1 MCLLIKIGR
10 ILVLH
15 RPPRRTKRRA
25 SSAAPLTTSRTM
37 RSTTSKLIFVAVA
50 FAAVFARGAD
60 AAADAACD
68 TALSTAYNKATGS
81 DCVESGS
88 TCPSSC
94 KTALDAAETACK
106 DKEWTYDG
114 DNSVKKWN
122 DDAFTWYLY
131 KVNAGRSALDKQ
143 DACDSVVHDFLIAS
157 VKTCVQGFTLAATT
171 STDLDQLFYCTGGGG
186 TDASTCNDKCQAYID
201 IMDTTCDVGASYN
214 AADADA
220 KYDDQGIV
228 MKVIEGDGPKGCKYV
243 STKVSPAGAL
253 RASLAV
259 VSAVAAAVLAVA

>member
-1 MCLLIKIGR
+1 
-10 ILVLH
+10 
-15 RPPRRTKRRA
+15 
-25 SSAAPLTTSRTM
+25 M

-68 TALSTAYNKATGS
+68 TALSTAYSNVVTNS
-81 DCVESGS
+81 DCVASDAGV
-88 TCPSSC
+88 CPSTC
-94 KTALDAAETACK
+94 KTALQAAEDACK
-106 DKEWTYDG
+106 DKEWTYDL
-114 DNSVKKWN
+114 DNSVKEWN
-122 DDAFTWYLY
+122 DDAFTWYIY
-131 KVNAGRSALDKQ
+131 KVNAGRSEDGLDKQ
-143 DACDSVVHDFLIAS
+143 DACDAVIHDFLIAS
-157 VKTCVQGFTLAATT
+157 VRTCEQGYNLAAST
-171 STDLDQLFYCTGGGG
+171 STDSDQLYYCTGGGG

-214 AADADA
+214 AADA

>member
-1 MCLLIKIGR
+1 
-10 ILVLH
+10 
-15 RPPRRTKRRA
+15 
-25 SSAAPLTTSRTM
+25 M
-37 RSTTSKLIFVAVA
+37 RSTTSKLIFIAVA

-106 DKEWTYDG
+106 DKKWTD
-114 DNSVKKWN
+114 DNDNNSVKEWN
-122 DDAFTWYLY
+122 DDAFNWYLY
-131 KVNAGRSALDKQ
+131 KVNIGRSVADKQ
-143 DACDSVVHDFLIAS
+143 DACDAVVHDFLIAS
-157 VKTCVQGFTLAATT
+157 VKTCVQGFTLAVTT
-171 STDLDQLFYCTGGGG
+171 STDLDQLYYCTSGGG

>member
-1 MCLLIKIGR
+1 
-10 ILVLH
+10 
-15 RPPRRTKRRA
+15 
-25 SSAAPLTTSRTM
+25 M

-68 TALSTAYNKATGS
+68 TALSTAYSKAIGS
-81 DCVESGS
+81 DCVASGS

-94 KTALDAAETACK
+94 KTALQAAADACK
-106 DKEWTYDG
+106 DKKWTD
-114 DNSVKKWN
+114 DNDNNSVKEWN

-171 STDLDQLFYCTGGGG
+171 STALDQLYYCTGGGG

-201 IMDTTCDVGASYN
+201 IMDTTCDVGESFSIGSNDVNY
-214 AADADA
+214 
-220 KYDDQGIV
+220 
-228 MKVIEGDGPKGCKYV
+228 DGPTAMKAIEENSPEGCKYV
-243 STKVSPAGAL
+243 STKTMSPAGAL

>member
-1 MCLLIKIGR
+1 
-10 ILVLH
+10 
-15 RPPRRTKRRA
+15 
-25 SSAAPLTTSRTM
+25 M

-68 TALSTAYNKATGS
+68 TAITTAYNKAIGS
-81 DCVESGS
+81 DCVASDAGV
-88 TCPSSC
+88 CPSTC
-94 KTALDAAETACK
+94 KTALQAAEDACK
-106 DKEWTYDG
+106 DKKWTYDL
-114 DNSVKKWN
+114 DNSVKEWN
-122 DDAFTWYLY
+122 DDAFSWYLY
-131 KVNAGRSALDKQ
+131 KVNSGRSEDGLDKQ

-157 VKTCVQGFTLAATT
+157 VKTCEQGYTLAATT

-220 KYDDQGIV
+220 KYDDQGIA
-228 MKVIEGDGPKGCKYV
+228 MKVIEGDGPEGCKYV

>member
-1 MCLLIKIGR
+1 
-10 ILVLH
+10 
-15 RPPRRTKRRA
+15 
-25 SSAAPLTTSRTM
+25 M

-68 TALSTAYNKATGS
+68 TALSTAYSKATGS
-81 DCVESGS
+81 DCVASGS

-106 DKEWTYDG
+106 DKKWTYDV
-114 DNSVKKWN
+114 DNTVEEWN

-131 KVNAGRSALDKQ
+131 KVNTGRSVADKQ
-143 DACDSVVHDFLIAS
+143 DACDAVVHDFLIAS
-157 VKTCVQGFTLAATT
+157 VKTCKQGFTLASTT
-171 STDLDQLFYCTGGGG
+171 STEIDQLFYCTGGGG
-186 TDASTCNDKCQAYID
+186 TDGSTCNDKCQAYID
-201 IMDTTCDVGASYN
+201 IMDTTCDVGESFSIGSNDVNY
-214 AADADA
+214 
-220 KYDDQGIV
+220 
-228 MKVIEGDGPKGCKYV
+228 DGPAAMKAIEEDSPEGCKYV

>member
-1 MCLLIKIGR
+1 
-10 ILVLH
+10 
-15 RPPRRTKRRA
+15 
-25 SSAAPLTTSRTM
+25 M

-68 TALSTAYNKATGS
+68 TALSTAYSNVVTNS
-81 DCVESGS
+81 DCVASDAGV
-88 TCPSSC
+88 CPSTC
-94 KTALDAAETACK
+94 KTALQAAEDACK
-106 DKEWTYDG
+106 DKKWTYDG
-114 DNSVKKWN
+114 DNTVKEWN
-122 DDAFTWYLY
+122 DDSFTFYIY

-157 VKTCVQGFTLAATT
+157 VKTCEQGYTLAATT

-186 TDASTCNDKCQAYID
+186 TDGSTCNDKCQAYID
-201 IMDTTCDVGASYN
+201 IMDTTCVVGASYN

-220 KYDDQGIV
+220 KYDDQGIA

>member
-1 MCLLIKIGR
+1 
-10 ILVLH
+10 
-15 RPPRRTKRRA
+15 
-25 SSAAPLTTSRTM
+25 M

-68 TALSTAYNKATGS
+68 TALSTAYSNVVTNS
-81 DCVESGS
+81 DCVASDAGV
-88 TCPSSC
+88 CPSTC
-94 KTALDAAETACK
+94 KTALQAAEDACK
-106 DKEWTYDG
+106 DKKWTYDA
-114 DNSVKKWN
+114 DSSVKEWN

-131 KVNAGRSALDKQ
+131 KVNSGRSEDGLDKQ
-143 DACDSVVHDFLIAS
+143 DACDAVIHDFLIAS

-171 STDLDQLFYCTGGGG
+171 STDVDQLYYCTGGGG
-186 TDASTCNDKCQAYID
+186 TDGSGADATCSDKCQAYID

-228 MKVIEGDGPKGCKYV
+228 MKVIEGDGPEGCKYV

>member
-1 MCLLIKIGR
+1 
-10 ILVLH
+10 
-15 RPPRRTKRRA
+15 
-25 SSAAPLTTSRTM
+25 M
-37 RSTTSKLIFVAVA
+37 RSTTSKLIFIAVA

-68 TALSTAYNKATGS
+68 TALSTAYNKAIGS
-81 DCVESGS
+81 DCVASGS

-94 KTALDAAETACK
+94 KTALQAAADACK
-106 DKEWTYDG
+106 DKKWTYDA
-114 DNSVKKWN
+114 DSSVKEWN

-157 VKTCVQGFTLAATT
+157 VKTCVQGFTLAVTT
-171 STDLDQLFYCTGGGG
+171 STDIDQLYYCTGGGG
-186 TDASTCNDKCQAYID
+186 TDGSGADATCNDKCQAYID

>member
-1 MCLLIKIGR
+1 
-10 ILVLH
+10 
-15 RPPRRTKRRA
+15 
-25 SSAAPLTTSRTM
+25 M

-68 TALSTAYNKATGS
+68 TALSTAYSKATGS
-81 DCVESGS
+81 DCVASGS

-106 DKEWTYDG
+106 DKKWTYDG
-114 DNSVKKWN
+114 DNTVKEWN
-122 DDAFTWYLY
+122 DDSFTWYIY
-131 KVNAGRSALDKQ
+131 KVNSGRSALDKQ
-143 DACDSVVHDFLIAS
+143 DACDSVIHDFLIAS
-157 VKTCVQGFTLAATT
+157 VKTCEQGFSLAALT
-171 STDLDQLFYCTGGGG
+171 STELDQLYYCTGGGG
-186 TDASTCNDKCQAYID
+186 TDGSTCNDKCQAYID
-201 IMDTTCDVGASYN
+201 IMDTTCDVGESFSIGSNDVNY
-214 AADADA
+214 
-220 KYDDQGIV
+220 
-228 MKVIEGDGPKGCKYV
+228 DGPAAMKAIEEDSPEGCKYV

>member
-1 MCLLIKIGR
+1 
-10 ILVLH
+10 
-15 RPPRRTKRRA
+15 
-25 SSAAPLTTSRTM
+25 M

-68 TALSTAYNKATGS
+68 TALSTAYIKAIGSS
-81 DCVESGS
+81 DCVASGS
-88 TCPSSC
+88 TCPSAC
-94 KTALDAAETACK
+94 KTAFDAAADACK

-131 KVNAGRSALDKQ
+131 KVNTGRSVADKQ
-143 DACDSVVHDFLIAS
+143 DACDAVVHDFLIAS
-157 VKTCVQGFTLAATT
+157 VKTCVQGFTLAVTT
-171 STDLDQLFYCTGGGG
+171 STDIDQLYYCTGGGG
-186 TDASTCNDKCQAYID
+186 TDGSGADATCNDKCQAYID
-201 IMDTTCDVGASYN
+201 IMDTTCDVGESFSIGSNDVNY
-214 AADADA
+214 
-220 KYDDQGIV
+220 
-228 MKVIEGDGPKGCKYV
+228 DGPAAMKAIEENSPEGCKYV

-259 VSAVAAAVLAVA
+259 VSAVAAAVLAIA